1 MEYGEGKFQEGP
13 GVELTEKQRKARR
26 WRSIAIAFGL
36 LFMVV
41 AFYVASIAKFTPKML
56 EQQQQQQEQS

>member
-13 GVELTEKQRKARR
+13 GVELTDKQRKARR
-26 WRSIAIAFGL
+26 WRSIAIALGL
-36 LFMVV
+36 AAMVV
-41 AFYVASIAKFTPKML
+41 GFYVASIAKFTPKML